1 MQGGAMENDLQCDP
15 LPNGSLLAGATPR
28 FKPCRCCTFDPNDW
42 PQSDAKVKIPLHG
55 PQRLTVVATRV
66 RNLYQAAYDSSV
78 RLFRPCQCCVL
89 DPDDWPQSNAEIVI
103 RPCMTACPYDGHV
116 FQSSCKLRRHIAEFQ
131 AHKAR
136 NLTARAMVG
145 RDRKRPS
152 TAVAQKEA
160 HNASNQ
166 GSPMDE
172 DSADSGDDSGN
183 DGDFV
188 ENILPG
194 LSAAAQNNAHETGNQ
209 TYPRSQRPLLSIQG
223 KNDHVHLTGSLRS
236 SFSSTAVQNGALD
249 TVKQESPIKH
259 ISSIG
264 RVPSISDHQGRN
276 QGSSVSRF
284 SGSNSSSGN
293 HGNIAGTFSLSSFSA
308 AAQSDAR
315 DADYQNFPI
324 KNISP
329 IDQEPR
335 RSDHQTYN
343 QGSRMDQGSPRS
355 NYGTNNQRRLV
366 ETLARGHS
374 SAAAQNNIHDCG
386 SQTHAM
392 SQPPEPDQHKGIP
405 AYAAEALRNT
415 IKVSL
420 ATLCSDFMAT
430 AHSDLPRAQ
439 RDLDDLKQITN
450 QYFSATESSFD
461 IIRDRAES

>member
-1 MQGGAMENDLQCDP
+1 MVTIAN
-15 LPNGSLLAGATPR
+15 SLSSL
-28 FKPCRCCTFDPNDW
+28 F
-42 PQSDAKVKIPLHG
+42 
-55 PQRLTVVATRV
+55 
-66 RNLYQAAYDSSV
+66 QAAYDSSV

-89 DPDDWPQSNAEIVI
+89 DPDDWPQNNAEIVI

-152 TAVAQKEA
+152 TAVAQNEA

-188 ENILPG
+188 ENILSG

-209 TYPRSQRPLLSIQG
+209 TYPRSQSPLLSIQG

-264 RVPSISDHQGRN
+264 RVPSIPDHQGRN
-276 QGSSVSRF
+276 QGSSVSRL

-308 AAQSDAR
+308 AAQSDGR
-315 DADYQNFPI
+315 DAVNQNFPI

-343 QGSRMDQGSPRS
+343 QGSRMDQDSPRS

-366 ETLARGHS
+366 ETLAMGHS

-420 ATLCSDFMAT
+420 PTLRSDFMAT

-439 RDLDDLKQITN
+439 RDRDGLKQITN